1 MASLLSFSLPKPNLI
16 KASSSATPTT
26 TTTLPIPE
34 GLDEKFGRKGIKFL
48 ESNNVPF
55 VELTVRNGSSLRL
68 RIPDAHVTSYKP
80 KVYWKDDGFEEILYT
95 VPAGGADPTKAKGG
109 IGLVINE
116 ASEKSSK
123 GSLLSGSEWTVK
135 DADNDA
141 IDALQVELSCSA
153 GTLDISYVVSLYPLS
168 IATAVIVRNNGRKD
182 VSLTSAILS
191 HLNFKKR
198 GRTAINGLQGC
209 SYCSHPPL
217 SSPFELL
224 SPSEA
229 MKSESS
235 GWFGSE
241 IEEKPGVWTK
251 QDVPITILKNKL
263 SRVYAAPPSERL
275 KSIYN
280 TPPSKYETLDQNR
293 ELFFRIIRM
302 GFEDIYL
309 SSPGSLAEKYGK
321 DYFICTGPASML
333 VPVVV
338 KPGGK
343 WKGAQ
348 VIEHDNFR
356 EFPVPSA
363 ASIPYQPI
371 NVDYLE
377 GEFSG
382 HGVTFEGIGDSC
394 VAKMVLDNGSTVTL
408 MLPTGLIT
416 SYKAPMWHGGSVELL
431 HTSVSEGDE
440 GEAVIQGGV
449 SLALNCEGDNEVSWS
464 PSYWDLHNIRG
475 NSKDSIKVEL
485 ISRDSENMVETRH
498 IVTLQEDVLSSEILV
513 SNSKSS
519 PLQWTGSIMS
529 HLTVSSPEATYAL
542 GLEGSNFL
550 SIPPFLSN
558 FGIIPPDF
566 DQENDSYIGQL
577 WSQMGFKRLF
587 SGLGQRNLKNDTEAE
602 RNQRESLEEME
613 GEEEDGYK
621 QLNEEMSRIYTS
633 APRFFTV
640 IDRGRRNSVVV
651 GRDGFDEV
659 YMFSPGSSH
668 EIYGEYAYI
677 CIGQSA
683 MLKPIILG
691 PGEVWRGC
699 QYLHNPNM

>member
-1 MASLLSFSLPKPNLI
+1 MASLLSFSLPKPNII
-16 KASSSATPTT
+16 KASSATPATA

-34 GLDEKFGRKGIKFL
+34 ALDEKFGRKGIKFL

-55 VELTVRNGSSLRL
+55 LELTVRNGSSLRL

-95 VPAGGADPTKAKGG
+95 VPAGGEDTTKSKGG
-109 IGLVINE
+109 IGLVLND
-116 ASEKSSK
+116 ASDKSSK

-141 IDALQVELSCSA
+141 IDALQVELSCTA
-153 GTLDISYVVSLYPLS
+153 GTLDVTYVVSLYPLS
-168 IATAVIVRNNGRKD
+168 IATAVIVKNNGRKE
-182 VSLTSAILS
+182 VTLTSAILS

-198 GRTAINGLQGC
+198 GGTAINGLKGC

-235 GWFGSE
+235 GWFGSDS
-241 IEEKPGVWTK
+241 EEKPGVWTV

-275 KSIYN
+275 KAFYS
-280 TPPSKYETLDQNR
+280 TPPSKYETLDQGR
-293 ELFFRIIRM
+293 ELFFRVIRM

-309 SSPGSLAEKYGK
+309 SSPGSLSEKYGK

-338 KPGGK
+338 KPGES
-343 WKGAQ
+343 WRGAQ
-348 VIEHDNFR
+348 VIEHDNLRLKIAVVTHLHCNYYKAWNKLSYHPYLPSTFLQNPIKRR
-356 EFPVPSA
+356 EFPAPSV
-363 ASIPYQPI
+363 ASIPYQPT

-382 HGVTFEGIGDSC
+382 HGVTFEGVGDGY
-394 VAKMVLDNGSTVTL
+394 VAKMGLDNGSSATL
-408 MLPTGLIT
+408 MLPSGLIT
-416 SYKAPMWHGGSVELL
+416 SYKAPMWHGGTVELL
-431 HTSVSEGDE
+431 HTSVSEVDDG

-449 SLALNCEGDNEVSWS
+449 SLALNCEGSNEVSWS
-464 PSYWDLHNIRG
+464 PRSVI
-475 NSKDSIKVEL
+475 
-485 ISRDSENMVETRH
+485 
-498 IVTLQEDVLSSEILV
+498 
-513 SNSKSS
+513 
-519 PLQWTGSIMS
+519 S

-550 SIPPFLSN
+550 SIPPFLLN
-558 FGIIPPDF
+558 FGIIPPDL
-566 DQENDSYIGQL
+566 DQENDSYISQL
-577 WSQMGFKRLF
+577 WTQMELRRFF
-587 SGLGQRNLKNDTEAE
+587 SEPERKN
-602 RNQRESLEEME
+602 REGME
-613 GEEEDGYK
+613 GEEEDDYK
-621 QLNEEMSRIYTS
+621 QLNEQMGRIYTS

-640 IDRGRRNSVVV
+640 IDRGRRNSVVA

-683 MLKPIILG
+683 MLKPVILG
-691 PGEVWRGC
+691 PGEAWRGC
-699 QYLHNPNM
+699 QHLHNPDL